1 MLKLVIVNY
10 KTAGMVVDCLR
21 SLAAERGSGVELEV
35 ALVDNAS
42 PDDSVTALRAAIEQN
57 GWAEWVRLIESGR
70 NGGFGSGNNVGL
82 RAIRDAL
89 KPSEWVLFLNPDTV
103 VPPGALRAVCDA
115 AEGRPGV
122 GVIGACLVDEGGGA
136 QLAGHPAMTPM
147 RELGRASGLGVIRR
161 AQGLDPA
168 PQPPARVGW
177 VTGAAMC
184 VRAEVLQEI
193 GEFDEGFF
201 LYFEEVDLCR
211 RASDAGWEVWLARN
225 PPIVHREGAAT
236 GLNAARTRRAPYWFA
251 SRRRYFLKHHGVA
264 GLVLADIA
272 WAVGRGLAWLKSLA
286 RGRRA
291 PRLPA
296 AFGWDLLV
304 GDLRALL
311 TGGGRAVPGASA

>member
-1 MLKLVIVNY
+1 MLRLVIVNY

-21 SLAAERGSGVELEV
+21 SLDAERARGVELDV

-42 PDDSVTALRAAIEQN
+42 PDDSVTMLRAAIERH
-57 GWAEWVRLIESGR
+57 GWAGWIRLIESGR
-70 NGGFGSGNNVGL
+70 NGGFGAGNNVGV
-82 RAIRDAL
+82 RAIQDAL
-89 KPSEWVLFLNPDTV
+89 RPGDWVLFLNPDTV
-103 VPPGALRAVCDA
+103 VPAGALRAVCAA
-115 AEGRPGV
+115 AEGRPRV
-122 GVIGACLVDEGGGA
+122 GVIGARLVDEAGGT

-147 RELGRASGLGVIRR
+147 RELGRASGLGLVRR

-168 PQPPARVGW
+168 PKPPTQVGW

-184 VRAEVLQEI
+184 VRAEVLREV

-211 RASDAGWEVWLARN
+211 RASNAGWEVWLAEN

-236 GLNAARTRRAPYWFA
+236 GLNATRTRRAPYWFA

-264 GLVLADIA
+264 GLVAADVA
-272 WAVGRGLAWLKSLA
+272 WAVGRGLAWGKSLA

-296 AFGWDLLV
+296 AFGWDLLA

-311 TGGGRAVPGASA
+311 TGRGRVVPGASA